1 MIKVF
6 IERALTPEDLIE
18 ARRIARLRKAYLE
31 YEEEGEEPP
40 MWIREEVPLEVA
52 RRLLSDK
59 IVEIVEVLSSK
70 KEYNI
75 TKLAEAVHRSP
86 PNIHRDLVFLK
97 KHRLLTFIDRGREK
111 IPVLLFKRVVIE
123 VQSHS

>member
-6 IERALTPEDLIE
+6 VERALTPEDLIQ
-18 ARRIARLRKAYLE
+18 ARRVTRLRKAYLE

-40 MWIREEVPLEVA
+40 MWVREEVPLEVA

-75 TKLAEAVHRSP
+75 TKLAEALQRSP
-86 PNIHRDLVFLK
+86 PNVYRDLVFLK
-97 KHRLLTFIDRGREK
+97 KHKLLTFIDRGREK
-111 IPVLLFKRVVIE
+111 IPVLLLKRVVVE
-123 VQSHS
+123 VQSYS

>member
-6 IERALTPEDLIE
+6 VERALTPEDLIQ
-18 ARRIARLRKAYLE
+18 ARRITRLRKAYLE

-40 MWIREEVPLEVA
+40 MWVREEVPLEVA

-75 TKLAEAVHRSP
+75 TKLAEALQRSP
-86 PNIHRDLVFLK
+86 PNVYRDLVFLK
-97 KHRLLTFIDRGREK
+97 KYRLLTFIDRGREK
-111 IPVLLFKRVVIE
+111 IPVLLLKRVVVE
-123 VQSHS
+123 VQGYS

>member
-6 IERALTPEDLIE
+6 VERALTPEDLIQ
-18 ARRIARLRKAYLE
+18 ARRVTRLRKAYLE

-40 MWIREEVPLEVA
+40 MWVREEIPLEVA

-59 IVEIVEVLSSK
+59 IVEIIEVLSSK

-75 TKLAEAVHRSP
+75 TKLAEALQRSP
-86 PNIHRDLVFLK
+86 PNVYRDLVFLK
-97 KHRLLTFIDRGREK
+97 KYRLLTFIDRGREK
-111 IPVLLFKRVVIE
+111 IPVLLLKRVVVE
-123 VQSHS
+123 VQGYS